1 MFNPD
6 TAPYYDRY
14 LREFKALP
22 QRASLDIDAAHVR
35 NISEIESEIA
45 KLAQVPQSA
54 LMLAGDPF
62 ILSTRGAIL
71 KSASAHL
78 LPTISPYRQF
88 VAEGSL
94 MSYGPDTGDIF
105 RRTATYVDRILKG
118 TSPGSL
124 PAQSPVKFELT
135 INFKLAK
142 VLGLLPQ
149 ASFLQLADH
158 VIE

>member
-1 MFNPD
+1 VADVARDSGGGLITP
-6 TAPYYDRY
+6 
-14 LREFKALP
+14 
-22 QRASLDIDAAHVR
+22 
-35 NISEIESEIA
+35 
-45 KLAQVPQSA
+45 
-54 LMLAGDPF
+54 GDPYV
-62 ILSTRGAIL
+62 LTTRGAIL
-71 KSASAHL
+71 GAARQHL